1 MTAVLEQIPHLDVDP
16 FSDEMIDEPYVMH
29 RQVREAGPVVY
40 IPKYDLLVVGRHTEV
55 QAVLSNWETYI
66 SSAGVGLA
74 NFRHEKPF
82 RPKSLLLEA
91 DPPEHTVV
99 RTVISRILS
108 PKTVQQL
115 KELFQTEADA
125 MVERLLEK
133 KKVEGVKDAFGVFP
147 AQSLPGRCGT

>member
-1 MTAVLEQIPHLDVDP
+1 MTIPFDQIPRLDIDP
-16 FSDEMIDEPYVMH
+16 FSAEMIAEPYAMH
-29 RQVREAGPVVY
+29 EQIREAGPLAY
-40 IPKYDLLVVGRHTEV
+40 IPKYDLLVAGRHSEV
-55 QAVLSNWETYI
+55 QAILSDWETFI

-91 DPPEHTVV
+91 DPPDHTAV

-115 KELFQTEADA
+115 TE
-125 MVERLLEK
+125 M
-133 KKVEGVKDAFGVFP
+133 
-147 AQSLPGRCGT
+147 SC